1 MSWLFSRALVEESS
15 EVNCS
20 GGALSAQSRT
30 TPTQQAYLWRGKT
43 MESWSP
49 FPSGMTCEHLT
60 ERHGEELL
68 TSFLEASRAKISAV
82 PERGQ
87 VSTDQDPVSGK
98 KWRALSAKFDLAS
111 CSWRT
116 AHCSS
121 NEDLPW
127 SSVILPRWGMMRSG
141 ECWERTMSDL
151 PIIEKEHGWWATAS
165 SRDWKDTPGMSKTR
179 EKGRNR
185 IDQLARQVYA
195 SLDGSQK
202 FQPPTQAGYNPV
214 SKDGSDIRNY
224 LLNPTWVEWLMG
236 WPKEWTELKPLEMDK
251 FQQWQQQHSDFSWRS
266 RDDESTR

>member
-15 EVNCS
+15 EANCS
-20 GGALSAQSRT
+20 DGALSAQSRT

-87 VSTDQDPVSGK
+87 VSTDQDQVSGK
-98 KWRALSAKFDLAS
+98 KWRALSVKFDLAS

-141 ECWERTMSDL
+141 ECWER
-151 PIIEKEHGWWATAS
+151 E
-165 SRDWKDTPGMSKTR
+165 TP
-179 EKGRNR
+179 E
-185 IDQLARQVYA
+185 
-195 SLDGSQK
+195 
-202 FQPPTQAGYNPV
+202 PPTNGIDSGYWVPTPTVGDSRSAGSRNTAT
-214 SKDGSDIRNY
+214 SKAKPGTSLTDWARGDGGTGRQDKENGGK
-224 LLNPTWVEWLMG
+224 LNPQFAEWLMG
-236 WPKEWTELKPLEMDK
+236 WPVGWAAYEPLEMDK